1 MPFNWISCSTDSTT
15 EVLDVN
21 CMFICNSQ
29 IRSHTATV
37 LSNYKCNSTLFTP
50 LHSRHIIN
58 NRHKVSA
65 LSRQLTSAHY
75 IIALFLTLITAN
87 NKRDSFPFKII
98 DWSQT
103 TLTHIYTFV
112 WWLVMH
118 RQKPLTDTKHN
129 NNIESALGALS
140 VGWYSHFTAPS
151 FSLSPDHLWP
161 SDCSL
166 LPLSTLTGFECFS
179 FFFSLM
185 KVFLL
190 IIPFVVA
197 FEWHF
202 GRVTLRLV
210 VVGFGI

>member
-1 MPFNWISCSTDSTT
+1 M
-15 EVLDVN
+15 
-21 CMFICNSQ
+21 
-29 IRSHTATV
+29 

-75 IIALFLTLITAN
+75 IIALFWTLITAN

-103 TLTHIYTFV
+103 TNTHTHSFV

-118 RQKPLTDTKHN
+118 RRKPLTDTKHN
-129 NNIESALGALS
+129 NNKKSALSALS

-151 FSLSPDHLWP
+151 LLSNDHR
-161 SDCSL
+161 CS
-166 LPLSTLTGFECFS
+166 LPLSLALSVFL
-179 FFFSLM
+179 FFFDESL
-185 KVFLL
+185 FTDYS
-190 IIPFVVA
+190 IRCCI
-197 FEWHF
+197 W
-202 GRVTLRLV
+202 VTFWA
-210 VVGFGI
+210 GHTTPCCCCWFWY